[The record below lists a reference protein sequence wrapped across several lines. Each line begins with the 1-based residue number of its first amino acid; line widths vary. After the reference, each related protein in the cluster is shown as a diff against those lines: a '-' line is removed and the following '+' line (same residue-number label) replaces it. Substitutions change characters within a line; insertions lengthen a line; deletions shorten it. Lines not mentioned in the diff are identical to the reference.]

1 MSTTPASPFELH
13 RSAAFAVAAMAM
25 LIPANLLPII
35 DTQLAGEPRTDTI
48 WSGIVELF
56 ESGLWP
62 LAVIVFLASLAIPF
76 FKLVGL
82 GVLLAAVRRPVREE
96 ARRRLTRLYA
106 VLDVIG
112 RWSMLDVFFVAF
124 LAGIVRF
131 GAPASVAPRAGIAA
145 FGAAVIFTI
154 LATRSFDPR
163 LIWRSTTPATPQPA

>member
-1 MSTTPASPFELH
+1 MSAAPASPHGLH
-13 RSAAFAVAAMAM
+13 RSAAFAVAATVM

-35 DTQLAGEPRTDTI
+35 DTQLAGDPRTDTI

-56 ESGLWP
+56 EGGLWP

-82 GVLLAAVRRPVREE
+82 GLLLAAVRRPIPPH
-96 ARRRLTRLYA
+96 ARRRLTRLYV

-163 LIWRSTTPATPQPA
+163 LIWQPASPITTNPA